1 MIWHNDKIIFSAY
14 SALFNNVDNCIFMRD
29 KITNKV
35 MWIYKDENNL
45 NLKINNEQRLK
56 ENLFKQIQKAYNDR
70 INNYELL
77 FPRLS
82 NNDINNFVI
91 EKPLLVLD
99 RKLEYSGHYQA
110 FPRTFYCETCG
121 DFRNLNAEEWEYF
134 DVNKCR
140 KKGCNG
146 HYKQLSF
153 VTFCPKCGEK
163 IKLNYKKIDNVIL
176 SLENI
181 KDSIEGTKLL
191 IENMIN

>member
-1 MIWHNDKIIFSAY
+1 MHNDKIIFSAY

-56 ENLFKQIQKAYNDR
+56 ENLFKQIQKAYNNR

-77 FPRLS
+77 FPRLN
-82 NNDINNFVI
+82 NNDINNLVI

-110 FPRTFYCETCG
+110 FPRTFYCDTNNC
-121 DFRNLNAEEWEYF
+121 
-134 DVNKCR
+134 
-140 KKGCNG
+140 
-146 HYKQLSF
+146 
-153 VTFCPKCGEK
+153 
-163 IKLNYKKIDNVIL
+163 
-176 SLENI
+176 
-181 KDSIEGTKLL
+181 LL
-191 IENMIN
+191 